1 VLKAHLANW
10 FRRLLIAAAGL
21 AVLCAIG
28 VGIFAARCSRPQP
41 QPEPLP
47 VTRADAQ
54 VTAGIKNYARPTE
67 DTYFTYPEWYIV
79 WSYQEKADFQQHH
92 LPSGFPFFAEIAQY
106 WCAYCSVNKFVHGR
120 YPFNFGDHLMLMVIG
135 SSFTVEYAL
144 KGIYEK
150 TVGAL
155 SEWTSGDNPVEEDL
169 YAASVAQKYAEFVHV
184 RPFYEFAFWNS
195 LRGLW
200 SNTGWWGPHALRKWE
215 RKAFLSLDYAVEAAY
230 CGLITSATHAVYG
243 VESAETYA
251 WIENAP
257 ASVMLENT
265 RVRLV
270 KEVSPGSE
278 IVMIPRYQE
287 FTDTADRLTKTGVRF
302 LDIAGNGEILLSAIG
317 PKSDAYNA
325 PNSQLLFSNQI
336 LTQPACRRVAFRCPV
351 SSLNAVLSS
360 IALHGWKIEHVY
372 DY

>member
-1 VLKAHLANW
+1 VLKQHLAKW
-10 FRRLLIAAAGL
+10 LRRLLISAAGL

-28 VGIFAARCSRPQP
+28 AGIFAARCSRSQ
-41 QPEPLP
+41 QQLTPLP
-47 VTRADAQ
+47 VTRVDAQ
-54 VTAGIKNYARPTE
+54 VTAGIKDYARPQE

-92 LPSGFPFFAEIAQY
+92 LPSGFPFFAEVAQY
-106 WCAYCSVNKFVHGR
+106 WCAYCSVNKFVTGR
-120 YPFNFGDHLMLMVIG
+120 YPFNMGDHLMLMVIG

-150 TVGAL
+150 TIGRL
-155 SEWTSGDNPVEEDL
+155 SEWTSGGEPVAEDL
-169 YAASVAQKYAEFVHV
+169 YAASVAEKYAEFVHV

-200 SNTGWWGPHALRKWE
+200 SETSWWGPHALRKWE
-215 RKAFLSLDYAVEAAY
+215 RKAFLSLDYGVQAAY
-230 CGLITSATHAVYG
+230 CGLITFATHAVYG

-257 ASVMLENT
+257 ANVLMENA
-265 RVRLV
+265 RVRRV
-270 KEVSPGSE
+270 KDVNPGSE
-278 IVMIPRYQE
+278 IVIIPRYQE
-287 FTDTADRLTKTGVRF
+287 FTDTAERLAKAGVRF
-302 LDIAGNGEILLSAIG
+302 LDIAGNGEILLSAIA
-317 PKSDAYNA
+317 PKLDAYDV
-325 PNSQLLFSNQI
+325 PKSQLLFSNGI
-336 LTQPACRRVAFRCPV
+336 LTQPAYRRVALRCPV
-351 SSLNAVLSS
+351 PSLDAVLND